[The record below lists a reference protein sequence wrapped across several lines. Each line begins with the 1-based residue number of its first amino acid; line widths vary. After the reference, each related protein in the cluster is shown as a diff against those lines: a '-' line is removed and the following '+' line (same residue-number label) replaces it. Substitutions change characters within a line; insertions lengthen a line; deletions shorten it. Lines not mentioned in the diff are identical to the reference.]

1 MKNYQ
6 KLLTTSALSLCFFG
20 LTACQTVPTQPTNTI
35 TVVNQ
40 KKLTPNRLDNF
51 NISGKMGFVDKA
63 KKQSGSAFYT
73 WVQEKQ
79 RFAMQLEGALGIGY
93 TLIEFNGTTAS
104 LTNAQVGKVTANSPE
119 KLLAKATGWKAPIS
133 QLPYWISGSPAPS
146 DNTQMLDNQNR
157 LSTASNGDWS
167 ATFSYQN
174 DNKLPRKIVSK
185 HKNGSKVTL
194 IIKHN

>member
-6 KLLTTSALSLCFFG
+6 KLLISVLSLCFFG
-20 LTACQTVPTQPTNTI
+20 LTACQTVPKQEKTTT
-35 TVVNQ
+35 TVINQ
-40 KKLTPNRLDNF
+40 KKLTPKRLENF
-51 NISGKMGFVDKA
+51 NISGKMGFVDMA

-79 RFAMQLEGALGIGY
+79 RFSMQLEGALGIGY
-93 TLIEFNGTTAS
+93 TLIEFNGKTAS
-104 LTNAQVGKVTANSPE
+104 LTNAEVGTVTANSPE

-133 QLPYWISGSPAPS
+133 QLPYWISGYPAPS
-146 DNTQMLDNQNR
+146 DNSQKLDNQNR
-157 LSTASNGDWS
+157 LSTASNGNWS
-167 ATFSYQN
+167 ASFSYQD